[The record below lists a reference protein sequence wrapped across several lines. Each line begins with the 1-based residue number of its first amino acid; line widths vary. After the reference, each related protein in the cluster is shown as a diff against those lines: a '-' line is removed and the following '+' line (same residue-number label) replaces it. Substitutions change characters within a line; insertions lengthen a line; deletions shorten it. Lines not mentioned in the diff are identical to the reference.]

1 MELELEE
8 SNFDMM
14 ILHYLG
20 VDHVHGPKH
29 PLIPV
34 KLKEMN
40 LVVEKIF
47 KKLQSQLGQAQN
59 EGNEENLPHLIL
71 ITGDHGMANQGGH
84 GGDSEPEVTTPLVLL
99 TVCPNL
105 RTAVRKLGS
114 NEDFKSIW

>member
-1 MELELEE
+1 MELELEK

-20 VDHVHGPKH
+20 VDHVGHVHGPKH

-47 KKLQSQLGQAQN
+47 KKLQSQLEQAQN
-59 EGNEENLPHLIL
+59 EGNLPHL
-71 ITGDHGMANQGGH
+71 ITGDHGMA
-84 GGDSEPEVTTPLVLL
+84 SRWTWWRL
-99 TVCPNL
+99 
-105 RTAVRKLGS
+105 
-114 NEDFKSIW
+114 